1 MDQAMHPLKEG
12 TNRLAEDFR
21 AVVSDAEQLLRT
33 AANQAGE
40 GYAEAR
46 ERLESSLKAARQELD
61 TFEHQMIDGARRAG
75 RATDGYV
82 RSHPW
87 ESIAVGAGIGV
98 LVGLLIGRR

>member
-1 MDQAMHPLKEG
+1 MNQAMHPLKEG
-12 TNRLAEDFR
+12 TNRLADDFR
-21 AVVSDAEQLLRT
+21 TVVSDAEQLLRT

-46 ERLESSLKAARQELD
+46 DRLEASLKTARQELEA
-61 TFEHQMIDGARRAG
+61 FERQMIDGARSAG

-82 RSHPW
+82 RDHPW
-87 ESIAVGAGIGV
+87 ESIAVGAGIGL

>member
-1 MDQAMHPLKEG
+1 MDQAMHPLREG
-12 TNRLAEDFR
+12 TSRLADDFR
-21 AVVSDAEQLLRT
+21 AVVSDAEELLRT

-40 GYAEAR
+40 GYAQAR
-46 ERLESSLKAARQELD
+46 DRLEGSLKAAREELD
-61 TFEHQMIDGARRAG
+61 SFEQQMIDRARQAG

-87 ESIAVGAGIGV
+87 ESVAVGAGIGV

>member
-1 MDQAMHPLKEG
+1 MDQAMHPLKQG
-12 TNRLAEDFR
+12 TNRLADDFR
-21 AVVSDAEQLLRT
+21 AVVTDAEQLLRA

-46 ERLESSLKAARQELD
+46 ERLEASLKAARRELD
-61 TFEHQMIDGARRAG
+61 TLEHQVVDGARRAG

-82 RSHPW
+82 RDHPW

>member
-1 MDQAMHPLKEG
+1 MDQATHPLKEG
-12 TNRLAEDFR
+12 TSQLADDFR
-21 AVVSDAEQLLRT
+21 AVVSDAEQLLRS

-46 ERLESSLKAARQELD
+46 ERLEASLQAARQQLD
-61 TFEHQMIDGARRAG
+61 TLEHQMIDGARRAG

-82 RSHPW
+82 RDHPW

>member
-1 MDQAMHPLKEG
+1 MDQTMHPLSDG
-12 TNRLAEDFR
+12 TSRLADDFR

-46 ERLESSLKAARQELD
+46 ERLEASLKAARQELD
-61 TFEHQMIDGARRAG
+61 TLERDLVDGARRAG

-87 ESIAVGAGIGV
+87 ESIAVGAGVGL